1 MHSLWLDTADGIPVD
16 TYAGQS
22 GFDSVVAGAGLTGL
36 ATAVLLARAGHRV
49 AVLEARSIGAAT
61 TGHTTAK
68 VSLLQGGQLSRITSH
83 HDSATA
89 AAYVAAQQEAQAW
102 ILRYCD
108 EHQVEYDRRDAY
120 TYATTLQG
128 ADDLAAEQRASES
141 AGLPVEAVAGS
152 GDLPFAVT
160 GMLRLADQAQLHPM
174 RLLAALVA
182 ELRGR
187 GGWVFEGMRVTGV
200 GHANDGGAGTGARTV
215 TVRTGLGDVQTG
227 ILVLATGTPML
238 NRGGHFSVLTPKR
251 SYAAAFTVPGHIPD
265 GMYLSID
272 APTRSLRTARH
283 SGREL
288 LLAGGNGHVVGRQ
301 SHTRGHVED
310 LLRWTQQH
318 FPGAEPTH
326 TWSAQDYEPA
336 GSLPYVGPVLPG
348 EKRVLVATGF
358 NKWGMT
364 NGVAAALA
372 LSASILG
379 GDNHWAKD
387 LYKSRISGRDAASTA
402 ETNVSVGLEL
412 LSGWLGGLTRTTQ
425 TVPPEGQ
432 GTVVRENARPV
443 GLCTVD
449 SATFRVSAVCT
460 HLGGVLSWNDAETSW
475 DCPLHGSRFSADGK
489 VLEGPAV
496 KDLEGR

>member
-1 MHSLWLDTADGIPVD
+1 MHSLWLDTADEIPVD
-16 TYAGQS
+16 TYTGQT

-49 AVLEARSIGAAT
+49 AVLEARSVGAAT

-68 VSLLQGGQLSRITSH
+68 VCLLQGSQLSRITSH
-83 HDSATA
+83 HDSGTA

-108 EHQVEYDRRDAY
+108 EHGIECDRRDAY
-120 TYATTLQG
+120 TYATTAQG
-128 ADDLAAEQRASES
+128 AEDLAAEERASQS
-141 AGLPVEAVAGS
+141 AGLPVESVSGS
-152 GDLPFAVT
+152 GELPFEVT
-160 GMLRLADQAQLHPM
+160 GMLRLADQAQIHPM

-182 ELRGR
+182 DLRSR
-187 GGWVFEGMRVTGV
+187 GGSVFEGIRVTGV
-200 GHANDGGAGTGARTV
+200 THTNDDGAGTGARAV
-215 TVRTGLGDVQTG
+215 TVRTRLGDLQAGT
-227 ILVLATGTPML
+227 LVLATGTPVL
-238 NRGGHFSVLTPKR
+238 NRGGHFGVLTPKR
-251 SYAAAFTVPGHIPD
+251 SYAAAFTVPGAIPH
-265 GMYLSID
+265 GMYLSIN
-272 APTRSLRTARH
+272 APTRSLRTAH
-283 SGREL
+283 HGGRDV

-301 SHTRGHVED
+301 SHTRGHVDD
-310 LLRWTQQH
+310 LIRWTQQH

-336 GSLPYVGPVLPG
+336 GAVPYVGPVLPG
-348 EKRVLVATGF
+348 EKRILVATGF

-379 GDNHWAKD
+379 GDNPWAKD

-402 ETNVSVGLEL
+402 GTNLSVGLEM

-425 TVPPEGQ
+425 TAPPEGQ
-432 GTVVRENARPV
+432 GTVVRENSRPV
-443 GLCTVD
+443 GICTVD
-449 SATFRVSAVCT
+449 SATHRVSAVCT
-460 HLGGVLSWNDAETSW
+460 HLGGVLSWNDAEGSW
-475 DCPLHGSRFSADGK
+475 DCPLHGSRFSAEGK